1 MRPPLAR
8 LQRAL
13 VNLGLVDAHDEV
25 GEGAL
30 GDGVE
35 LRGGQREAAREEAA
49 LHRLRGVVL
58 EASVGWIEA
67 GRAREESWWRCVPR
81 CGKPGW
87 RPVYP
92 GSPLGQ
98 ALPWARLPCAFPCVP
113 SPVYP
118 GFPLGGKPG
127 VPRPSIKA
135 AGLCMVRVS
144 ARACDSLKL
153 LNCTRV
159 AVTAVQLLSLSTT
172 VAACSSTDEITAE
185 YPRSVA

>member
-1 MRPPLAR
+1 MSPPLAR

-13 VNLGLVDAHDEV
+13 VDLGLVDAHDEV

-35 LRGGQREAAREEAA
+35 LRGGQREGAREEAA
-49 LHRLRGVVL
+49 LLRLRGSVL

-87 RPVYP
+87 SPVYP
-92 GSPLGQ
+92 GS
-98 ALPWARLPCAFPCVP
+98 
-113 SPVYP
+113 
-118 GFPLGGKPG
+118 PLGGKPG
-127 VPRPSIKA
+127 VPRPSIQA
-135 AGLCMVRVS
+135 AGPCSALACDPLVRARVRVS

-159 AVTAVQLLSLSTT
+159 AVAAVQLLSLSTT

-185 YPRSVA
+185 YPRSVT